1 MPIHTYLKFLKSVT
15 ELDMPISR
23 TGKLMMVEILKRSD
37 EGPYR
42 PQDIIAL
49 KEIAP
54 QEALNK
60 TLKELIED
68 GYVKI
73 EADRADRRVKYV
85 EITKMTTSLINKI
98 D

>member
-1 MPIHTYLKFLKSVT
+1 
-15 ELDMPISR
+15 MPISR
-23 TGKLMMVEILKRSD
+23 TGKLMMAEILKRSD

>member
-1 MPIHTYLKFLKSVT
+1 
-15 ELDMPISR
+15 MPISR
-23 TGKLMMVEILKRSD
+23 AGKLMMVEILKRSD
-37 EGPYR
+37 DGPYR
-42 PQDIIAL
+42 PQDIIAM

-54 QEALNK
+54 QEVLNK
-60 TLKELIED
+60 ALKELIEG

-73 EADRADRRVKYV
+73 EADRTDRRVKYV

>member
-1 MPIHTYLKFLKSVT
+1 
-15 ELDMPISR
+15 MPISR
-23 TGKLMMVEILKRSD
+23 TGKLMMAEILKRSD

-49 KEIAP
+49 KEISP

>member
-1 MPIHTYLKFLKSVT
+1 
-15 ELDMPISR
+15 MPISR